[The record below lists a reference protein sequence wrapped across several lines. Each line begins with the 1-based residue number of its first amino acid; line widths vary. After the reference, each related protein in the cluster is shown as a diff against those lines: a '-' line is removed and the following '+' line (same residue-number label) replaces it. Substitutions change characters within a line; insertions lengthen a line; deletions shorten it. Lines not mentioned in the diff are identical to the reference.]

1 VFLQRNGNKVMRNTA
16 AINSTEEQTRNSD
29 KKNMLGLCQGS
40 QNFFGR
46 GRRKLYYT
54 TVQGRDILHD
64 VIVV

>member
-1 VFLQRNGNKVMRNTA
+1 MRNTA